1 MGKMPKIVFF
11 LKKQKSDDV
20 YIVFS
25 FNMLDDRKDDLFPC
39 HNSQRGTKDYFHTK
53 YHSEAFCMR
62 KTKIAFDDFSL
73 SLKSLDA
80 KFRSKYN
87 TCGSRFCYFDNSH
100 FIHFLITP
108 FDVGILDLLFI
119 LLN

>member
-1 MGKMPKIVFF
+1 
-11 LKKQKSDDV
+11 
-20 YIVFS
+20 
-25 FNMLDDRKDDLFPC
+25 
-39 HNSQRGTKDYFHTK
+39 
-53 YHSEAFCMR
+53 MR

-100 FIHFLITP
+100 FLSRYKDANFTFL
-108 FDVGILDLLFI
+108 F
-119 LLN
+119 